1 MKLNRPK
8 STARLFLRQRYEAKS
23 SKVYRKIVLAPEILN
38 KIVKSLPQDCSIARD
53 MKQNCQKSVAR
64 LFYRQRYEAKSSKVY
79 RKIVLALEILSK
91 IAKSLTQGC
100 YIGDEIKQKCQKN
113 TERVVLRT

>member
-1 MKLNRPK
+1 MKQNRQK

-64 LFYRQRYEAKSSKVY
+64 LFYRQRYEAKSAKVY

-91 IAKSLTQGC
+91 IAKSLPQDC
-100 YIGDEIKQKCQKN
+100 SSARYIRQKYQKSVA
-113 TERVVLRT
+113 RLL